1 MSARLL
7 IVVDLSRPWAL
18 IRSPIDMEVV
28 LVLRGTTRPLTGREV
43 ARLVRAGS
51 QPTVNASLRR
61 LAEEGLVH
69 AEEAGNAYLYT
80 FNRQH
85 LAAPALEQLAGIR
98 SELERRLRTE
108 IAEWEIAPTHAS
120 IFGSAAR
127 GDGDNSSDIDV
138 FVVRAPR
145 TTRAGGRSST
155 DFPSTFRLGPATTS
169 GSPRSRRPT
178 SADSVASAPRSS
190 KSCARMRSTSRAQR
204 PLISWEPRHDE
215 AKWSHATLRPNAGAH
230 AARQR
235 TEVAR
240 GRRARGWRGRDPGVP
255 KCRRGA
261 RRPLRDRVCRCSCCA
276 ALGRRSRGEDHREA
290 AALLHQIVDGD
301 RAAKALI
308 ELLNLKDTAQYGL
321 IPITRRELTTAIRRA
336 KTLIDFAG
344 EVMRR

>member
-43 ARLVRAGS
+43 ARLVRTGS
-51 QPTVNASLRR
+51 QPAVNASLRR

-69 AEEAGNAYLYT
+69 SEEAGNAYLYT
-80 FNRQH
+80 FNREH

-145 TTRAGGRSST
+145 RTRGRPGLAGAAR
-155 DFPSTFRLGPATTS
+155 PTFRARS
-169 GSPRSRRPT
+169 GL
-178 SADSVASAPRSS
+178 D
-190 KSCARMRSTSRAQR
+190 
-204 PLISWEPRHDE
+204 
-215 AKWSHATLRPNAGAH
+215 
-230 AARQR
+230 RQP
-235 TEVAR
+235 
-240 GRRARGWRGRDPGVP
+240 RRALRG
-255 KCRRGA
+255 
-261 RRPLRDRVCRCSCCA
+261 
-276 ALGRRSRGEDHREA
+276 LGD
-290 AALLHQIVDGD
+290 
-301 RAAKALI
+301 
-308 ELLNLKDTAQYGL
+308 
-321 IPITRRELTTAIRRA
+321 
-336 KTLIDFAG
+336 
-344 EVMRR
+344 